1 MTLVLEQRYSR
12 PLDLPALNKWQL
24 RQCAKCGVTQSTGA
38 HWAVVGTVVDAVFRR
53 RVVGLSWR
61 DRLRVDDGG
70 ADCSACCAGMFGVK
84 AHYCAYTELL
94 FCTECFGNESRQLP
108 WRVVQSLD
116 TTPRRYVEA
125 RSWRFA
131 YALAA
136 NMCMNVCSP
145 SGCLPSLPSSWTVF
159 SICRL

>member
-1 MTLVLEQRYSR
+1 MVQARSDGGLHMTLVLEQRYSR

-38 HWAVVGTVVDAVFRR
+38 HWTVVGTVVDAVFRLC
-53 RVVGLSWR
+53 VVVVSSRDGLWIA
-61 DRLRVDDGG
+61 DGG
-70 ADCSACCAGMFGVK
+70 AGCIACCTGMFGVK

-116 TTPRRYVEA
+116 TTPRRYRESAIVA
-125 RSWRFA
+125 CFWLRMSVCV
-131 YALAA
+131 AA
-136 NMCMNVCSP
+136 
-145 SGCLPSLPSSWTVF
+145 G
-159 SICRL
+159 R